1 MSGNRV
7 RNPRSEIKNLQ
18 AGVLIVEDDGLI
30 AAGLQ
35 SVLTRLGYVV
45 LAVVASGEDAVQQA
59 AETRPD
65 LVLMDIRLTGELDGI
80 AAAEQIRTRF
90 DVPVVYLT
98 AHTDEDLL
106 QRAKITE
113 PYSFLVK
120 PVRKEGLLATIE
132 MALYKH
138 ETERKLKESERWLD
152 ATLRS
157 IGDAVVATDERACVR
172 FMNPVAEGLT
182 GWKRK
187 EALGEDLRQV
197 FHIVNEET
205 GAIAENPVTKVIREG
220 TVVGLANHTLLIAR
234 DGTEIPI
241 DDSAAPIRDDKGEI
255 TGVVLVFRDI
265 TERKQAEEALR
276 DSERRFRSL
285 FETMVEGVV
294 WIASDG
300 QIVQANPAAERILG
314 LERSEIEGRSYVG
327 PEWEIVRPDGTP
339 MPPDEMAGPRAMK
352 EKRLV
357 KDVVMGTRRSDGSI
371 SWINV
376 GAAPFI
382 NEAAEMEGIV
392 GTFADITERIQAEE
406 ALRESHRRLEETLAE
421 LRATQQK
428 VIQQERLAAV
438 GQLAAGIAHDF
449 NNILASI
456 VLYAQMS
463 LRMPELA
470 PKIRGRL
477 ETIARQAERATDLV
491 QQILDFGRRAVLRRQ
506 AIDLVS
512 LCEETV
518 GLLKRTLPEQIRI
531 ELVQGVDEYEIDADP
546 SRVQQAIVNLALNAR
561 DAMPDGGE
569 LRIGLERI
577 RIKEGQETPLPEM
590 PPGEW
595 VRVTVTD
602 TGTGIPSDVLPHIFE
617 PFFTTRAP
625 LGHGL
630 GLAQAYGI
638 VKQHEGYIDVE
649 TEVGHGTTFTLY
661 WPALPVS
668 RPEAIRPEP
677 PTLSF
682 GSGETVLVVEDDD
695 AMRKALMDALEML
708 NYQVLSAKHGLEA
721 LAVFERHE
729 GDPSTGSGQRISV
742 VLSDWAMPLM
752 GGLELARELNQR
764 YPTVKV
770 LMLTGYPLDRRTRA
784 TAPEGVVGWVQ
795 KPPSLEQLAR
805 VVAQAVKG
813 SD

>member
-1 MSGNRV
+1 
-7 RNPRSEIKNLQ
+7 
-18 AGVLIVEDDGLI
+18 
-30 AAGLQ
+30 
-35 SVLTRLGYVV
+35 
-45 LAVVASGEDAVQQA
+45 
-59 AETRPD
+59 
-65 LVLMDIRLTGELDGI
+65 
-80 AAAEQIRTRF
+80 
-90 DVPVVYLT
+90 
-98 AHTDEDLL
+98 
-106 QRAKITE
+106 
-113 PYSFLVK
+113 
-120 PVRKEGLLATIE
+120 
-132 MALYKH
+132 MA
-138 ETERKLKESERWLD
+138 
-152 ATLRS
+152 
-157 IGDAVVATDERACVR
+157 
-172 FMNPVAEGLT
+172 
-182 GWKRK
+182 
-187 EALGEDLRQV
+187 Q
-197 FHIVNEET
+197 
-205 GAIAENPVTKVIREG
+205 GA
-220 TVVGLANHTLLIAR
+220 
-234 DGTEIPI
+234 
-241 DDSAAPIRDDKGEI
+241 
-255 TGVVLVFRDI
+255 
-265 TERKQAEEALR
+265 
-276 DSERRFRSL
+276 
-285 FETMVEGVV
+285 
-294 WIASDG
+294 
-300 QIVQANPAAERILG
+300 
-314 LERSEIEGRSYVG
+314 
-327 PEWEIVRPDGTP
+327 
-339 MPPDEMAGPRAMK
+339 
-352 EKRLV
+352 
-357 KDVVMGTRRSDGSI
+357 
-371 SWINV
+371 
-376 GAAPFI
+376 
-382 NEAAEMEGIV
+382 
-392 GTFADITERIQAEE
+392 
-406 ALRESHRRLEETLAE
+406 
-421 LRATQQK
+421 
-428 VIQQERLAAV
+428 
-438 GQLAAGIAHDF
+438 
-449 NNILASI
+449 
-456 VLYAQMS
+456 
-463 LRMPELA
+463 
-470 PKIRGRL
+470 
-477 ETIARQAERATDLV
+477 
-491 QQILDFGRRAVLRRQ
+491 
-506 AIDLVS
+506 
-512 LCEETV
+512 
-518 GLLKRTLPEQIRI
+518 
-531 ELVQGVDEYEIDADP
+531 DEYEIDADP
-546 SRVQQAIVNLALNAR
+546 SRAQQAIVNLALNAR